1 MNEFIKITML
11 KFPKLAKCN
20 SCNRIRDIYYKI
32 NLLDVNNTDL
42 LIGDLEFCKQCG
54 DNFNRSLG
62 SELDADQ
69 KVVKTFDFS
78 DM

>member
-20 SCNRIRDIYYKI
+20 SCNRVRDIYYKI

-54 DNFNRSLG
+54 DNFNRALG
-62 SELDADQ
+62 AELDADQ
-69 KVVKTFDFS
+69 KVVKTFNFT